1 MAEHP
6 APVASTVE
14 DERAVLRAW
23 GATIRRYR
31 QWQRL
36 SRRELACRA
45 GMSPV
50 YLGEIERGEK
60 DASVHTLTLICA
72 ALGIR
77 LGELY
82 LRVATAL
89 DTAGPLG
96 TETQPALPLM
106 LREPAGAFTAGVPLA
121 QDETAFELYQAARS
135 LRSDQQI
142 SLLMLA
148 RSLASPRE

>member
-1 MAEHP
+1 MAEEAGR
-6 APVASTVE
+6 APIRIE

-36 SRRELACRA
+36 SRRELAARA

-60 DASVHTLTLICA
+60 DASVHTLSLIAA

-89 DTAGPLG
+89 DTAAL
-96 TETQPALPLM
+96 TAVEAQPALPLM
-106 LREPAGAFTAGVPLA
+106 VREPSGAYADGVPLA
-121 QDETAFELYQAARS
+121 QDETAFDLYQVARL

-148 RSLASPRE
+148 RSLVPPRD